1 MMQAIVAFFR
11 EALVAHPHHPHPIVL
26 EAEHSA
32 ELVAEQSEKLGR
44 RSTEF
49 GNMVRGMRGESPAR
63 RGQKKPK

>member
-11 EALVAHPHHPHPIVL
+11 EALVAHPHPIVL
-26 EAEHSA
+26 EAERSA

-44 RSTEF
+44 RGTEF